1 MNANQAVNVSGTLAI
16 DAQGLDKLKLQAKL
30 DPKSAIGAASKQF
43 EAVFLNMVL
52 KSMREATPQDTLMGS
67 EQTRFYTSMFDQQLS
82 QTLSNRGTGLAA
94 AMARQ
99 LSAGIS
105 TPATDAT
112 GQTPAATPATGGAAK
127 SLKLPASLSQAAG
140 ATDPALAKVFSD
152 LRAQAAAMPD
162 AVTASA
168 PAVKARQDALR
179 AALAALDGS
188 DSSGIALTP
197 AASSPAD
204 APAAAKSAAD
214 GGTSLVS
221 KTRDFVSRMWSH
233 AVDAA
238 RSIGV
243 RPQFMVGQAALE
255 TGWGKHEIRNADGSS
270 THNLFGIKAGSDWTG
285 PVAEKTTTE
294 YVNGVAQKTTAKFR
308 VYGSYAESFADYAKL
323 LQGSPRYSNVLS
335 QAQNATGF
343 ARGLQKAGYATDPAY
358 ADKLIRVINGPSM
371 QQAMMQASPTQ
382 AAQAV
387 VNIDT
392 SA

>member
-112 GQTPAATPATGGAAK
+112 GQTPAATPAAGGAAK

-233 AVDAA
+233 AVDA
-238 RSIGV
+238 
-243 RPQFMVGQAALE
+243 
-255 TGWGKHEIRNADGSS
+255 

-358 ADKLIRVINGPSM
+358 ADKLLRVINGPSM